1 LFDLRYHVA
10 SLAAV
15 FIALI
20 IGILVGVGIASQTSV
35 EESERRVL
43 EERISNLQRD
53 LEDARGEVD
62 LLRRQQEAGTTY
74 IEASYPVVMNGRL
87 RTVRVAL
94 LFIGAVDQELQ
105 DAVTQTL
112 ADASGPPLAR
122 RRALEL
128 PVDPQAVM
136 NAIPP
141 EADDLTI
148 EEIGRRLGRELVAG
162 GETPLWDALD
172 TVIVEDRQG
181 ASEPEVDAVVVAHTA
196 RLDHAPTGRL
206 VSGLYSGIASS
217 GVPAVGIER
226 TEARPT
232 RIGVYDAAGLSSVD
246 SVDTALGRVALAVLL
261 AGGEEGRYG
270 LKSTATAA
278 VPPIEVLPLA
288 PVSGG

>member
-1 LFDLRYHVA
+1 MFDLRYHVA

-15 FIALI
+15 FLALI

-43 EERISNLQRD
+43 EERISNLRRD
-53 LEDARGEVD
+53 LEDSRGEVD
-62 LLRRQQEAGTTY
+62 LLRRQQEAGTSY
-74 IEASYPVVMNGRL
+74 IEASYPVVMNGQL

-94 LFIGAVDQELQ
+94 LFIGAVEQEIQ
-105 DAVTQTL
+105 DAVAQTL
-112 ADASGPPLAR
+112 GDASGPPLTR

-128 PVDPQAVM
+128 PVDPQAVL

-141 EADDLTI
+141 DADDLTI

-181 ASEPEVDAVVVAHTA
+181 ASELEVDAIVVAHTA
-196 RLDHAPTGRL
+196 RLDHAPTARL
-206 VSGLYSGIASS
+206 VAGLYSGIAAS
-217 GVPAVGIER
+217 GVPAVGVER
-226 TEARPT
+226 TDAQPT
-232 RIGVYDAAGLSSVD
+232 RIGVYDSAGLSSVD
-246 SVDTALGRVALAVLL
+246 SVDTTLGRVALAVLL
-261 AGGEEGRYG
+261 AGGQEGKYG
-270 LKSTATAA
+270 LKPTATAA

-288 PVSGG
+288 PVPGG

>member
-1 LFDLRYHVA
+1 VFDLRYHVW

-15 FIALI
+15 FLALTL
-20 IGILVGVGIASQTSV
+20 GMLVGAALASRIDV

-43 EERISNLQRD
+43 EQRISDLQRD
-53 LEDARGEVD
+53 LEGARTEAD
-62 LLRRQQEAGTTY
+62 LLRRQQEAGTSY
-74 IEASYPVVMNGRL
+74 IEASYPVVMNGQL
-87 RTVRVAL
+87 RTIRVAL
-94 LFIGAVDQELQ
+94 LFIGAVEQEIQ
-105 DAVTQTL
+105 DAVAQTL
-112 ADASGPPLAR
+112 GDASGPPLTR
-122 RRALEL
+122 QRALEL

-141 EADDLTI
+141 DADDLTI

-181 ASEPEVDAVVVAHTA
+181 ASDLEVDAIVVAHTA
-196 RLDHAPTGRL
+196 RLDHAPTARL
-206 VSGLYSGIASS
+206 VSGLYSGIAST
-217 GVPAVGIER
+217 GVPAVGVER
-226 TEARPT
+226 TDARPT
-232 RIGVYDAAGLSSVD
+232 RIGVYDSAGLSSVD
-246 SVDTALGRVALAVLL
+246 SVDTPLGRVALAVLL
-261 AGGEEGRYG
+261 AGGEEGKYG

>member
-15 FIALI
+15 FLALI

-53 LEDARGEVD
+53 LEEETGEID

-74 IEASYPVVMNGRL
+74 TDASYPVVMNGRL

-94 LFIGAVDQELQ
+94 LFIGPVEPGLQ
-105 DAVTQTL
+105 DAVTRTL
-112 ADASGPPLAR
+112 ADASGPALAR

-141 EADDLTI
+141 EADDLTF
-148 EEIGRRLGRELVAG
+148 EEIGRRLGREFVAG
-162 GETPLWDALD
+162 GETPLWDALEE
-172 TVIVEDRQG
+172 VIVEEGQG
-181 ASEPEVDAVVVAHTA
+181 ASELEIDAIVVAHTA
-196 RLDHAPTGRL
+196 RLDHAPTARL
-206 VSGLYSGIASS
+206 VSGLYAGIASS
-217 GVPAVGIER
+217 GVPAVGVER
-226 TEARPT
+226 AEARPT
-232 RIGVYDAAGLSSVD
+232 RIGVYVAAGLSSVD
-246 SVDTALGRVALAVLL
+246 SVDTPLGRVALAVLL
-261 AGGEEGRYG
+261 AGGQEGQYG
-270 LKSTATAA
+270 LKSTANAA

-288 PVSGG
+288 PLPGG